1 MRVDLTIPY
10 QYLCRRKGARK
21 DSTGYG
27 LTTTTVEIPAHAGP
41 APLVGRF
48 GMPGRLEALEKAGA
62 WDPEKK
68 DDRQKAVFSAL
79 DGRPRA
85 VLFFDNDYW
94 VEIGSADDIQ
104 ARLNRRKEEELDPFA
119 VVRGDVHLWYWRDQ
133 AIEDPDAL
141 RASGQ
146 MKMMVHSQI
155 GEYKACAADRARL
168 DMRVVDG
175 MVVMRTAEP
184 VITALQH
191 TKSDDATRT
200 TYEVVVVP
208 ASDTT
213 STGFKYMEDVGRS
226 GAFKSVPLHR
236 KDEIVDEAYAQARK
250 VESEGGKRTVLRET
264 GSYRNRRTRRV
275 EEKFDIHTTVLDH
288 TSVDVVRPEMLA
300 FDDFKDKAKGASW
313 NLTTENRYYLRH
325 MSKQTGLAL
334 LRLMDAREASRGIVT
349 PRLVSAVREAS
360 NSLLD
365 GSVLERPAAPP
376 GRWIVDAYNHHAMDE
391 ESGRLASM
399 KEAAADFVDALEMRV
414 PGRDWFDHAFDA
426 AADFRNGF
434 AISEICTLTDARGA
448 AAALGMPEISDL
460 ALAAARGEGHLI
472 GVRKDKVF
480 QGVLHVVGPA
490 DASIIEQVFARSGFE
505 ETVLAAAEP
514 LIDRIRKEASVEA
527 DLNLGLGAPAFAVA

>member
-21 DSTGYG
+21 DSNGYG
-27 LTTTTVEIPAHAGP
+27 LTTTTVEIPEHSGP

-48 GMPGRLEALEKAGA
+48 GMPGRLEALEKAKV
-62 WDPEKK
+62 WDPEKQS
-68 DDRQKAVFSAL
+68 DRQQAVFSAI

-94 VEIGSADDIQ
+94 VEVGSTDDIQ
-104 ARLNRRKEEELDPFA
+104 ARLDRRREEGVDPFA
-119 VVRGDVHLWYWRDQ
+119 VARGDVNLWYWVDTV
-133 AIEDPDAL
+133 IEDPDAL
-141 RASGQ
+141 RASGK
-146 MKMMVHSQI
+146 MKMMVHNQI

-191 TKSDDATRT
+191 TPTDDQTRKAF
-200 TYEVVVVP
+200 EVVVIP
-208 ASDTT
+208 SSDTT
-213 STGFKYMEDVGRS
+213 STGFLYMADIGRTGS
-226 GAFKSVPLHR
+226 FKAVPLHR
-236 KDEIVDEAYAQARK
+236 KDEIVDEVHAHARK
-250 VESEGGKRTVLRET
+250 VESEGGKRTVERTT
-264 GSYRNRRTRRV
+264 GSWRHRRTRRV
-275 EEKFDIHTTVLDH
+275 EEKFDINTTVLDH

-300 FDDFKDKAKGASW
+300 FDDFKSKAKGASW

-349 PRLVSAVREAS
+349 PRLVAASREAAH
-360 NSLLD
+360 SLLE
-365 GSVLERPAAPP
+365 GFALERPARPP
-376 GRWIVDAYNHHAMDE
+376 GRWSVDAYNNHAMDE
-391 ESGRLASM
+391 ESGKLAAM

-434 AISEICTLTDARGA
+434 AVSEICTLTDARRA

-460 ALAAARGEGHLI
+460 ALAAARGEGHLFGI
-472 GVRKDKVF
+472 RKDKVF
-480 QGVLHVVGPA
+480 QGVLHVTGPA
-490 DASIIEQVFARSGFE
+490 DVAVVEQVFARSGFE
-505 ETVLAAAEP
+505 EAVMAAAEP

-527 DLNLGLGAPAFAVA
+527 DLDLGLDAPVFAAA